1 MINWAGIDSKEARKT
16 VFLTADAKK
25 VVTPKSVTHTALLGK
40 VELTVTFKVGTKLKA
55 IRQAIDSSR
64 CYASESCVDYILS
77 GEEAADRI
85 DPNRTSDAFMY
96 AEPELD
102 EEKVVA
108 LSTEEKLDRY
118 AWFVAICNKVAETD
132 ILNFILENAP
142 KKKNGT
148 FAKNKLAVVAAL
160 PIVFSAEMGYYE
172 IVGKAKNDNLLE
184 ITIQER
190 KFSEDEWIRTKDN
203 VYLEYLAH
211 GKAESNTKPQLAK
224 IKISHKRLGKKVTIE
239 IPAVQLANGKLAIDA
254 KPYRPISDFACVTG
268 TDAKGYEILEPEN
281 NTNCEY
287 AGVEFKW
294 DLLNSVTGIWVIWS
308 YLDEPAKYIRTGKK
322 AYKMRTEI
330 FTGTQAGK
338 KIPERC
344 LTENYIAEIAYQ
356 LLCVMDGINE
366 QIKRPTIA
374 EEMATTLKRNKDGS
388 LKKYGT
394 SEIAASHAPGRKLPL
409 VTGTLRLLNEDN
421 NSVRVVY
428 VLSHRHGDDWSEY
441 EGD

>member
-55 IRQAIDSSR
+55 IRQAIASNR
-64 CYASESCVDYILS
+64 CYASEACVDYILS

-85 DPNRTSDAFMY
+85 DPNRGSDAFMY
-96 AEPELD
+96 MEPELD

-108 LSTEEKLDRY
+108 LTDEEKLDRY
-118 AWFVAICNKVAETD
+118 AWFVAVCNKIAETD
-132 ILNFILENAP
+132 ILAFVLEKAP

-148 FAKNKLAVVAAL
+148 FAKNKLTVVAAL

-184 ITIQER
+184 ITVQER

-203 VYLEYLAH
+203 VYLGYLER
-211 GKAESNTKPQLAK
+211 GKTESLHKPLSTK
-224 IKISHKRLGKKVTIE
+224 IKISHKHHGQKVTIE
-239 IPAVQLANGKLAIDA
+239 IPAVQLENGKLAIDA
-254 KPYRPISDFACVTG
+254 KPYRPISNFSCVKG
-268 TDAKGYEILEPEN
+268 TDTKGYEILEPQN
-281 NTNCEY
+281 
-287 AGVEFKW
+287 GVGRDCTTMKLRW
-294 DLLNSVTGIWVIWS
+294 DLPNSPSGLGNFWY
-308 YLDEPAKYIRTGKK
+308 YLQEPVKYIRTGKQ

-356 LLCVMDGINE
+356 LLCVMEGISELIKKPAITEEIVQSVRRSQDG
-366 QIKRPTIA
+366 
-374 EEMATTLKRNKDGS
+374 TLKQ
-388 LKKYGT
+388 Y
-394 SEIAASHAPGRKLPL
+394 AASDIEVKHAPGRKLPL
-409 VTGTLRLLNEDN
+409 VSGTLRLVNEGTDT
-421 NSVRVVY
+421 VRVVY
-428 VLSHRHGDDWSEY
+428 NLSYRLGDDWSEY

>member
-148 FAKNKLAVVAAL
+148 FAKNKLAV
-160 PIVFSAEMGYYE
+160 
-172 IVGKAKNDNLLE
+172 
-184 ITIQER
+184 
-190 KFSEDEWIRTKDN
+190 
-203 VYLEYLAH
+203 
-211 GKAESNTKPQLAK
+211 
-224 IKISHKRLGKKVTIE
+224 
-239 IPAVQLANGKLAIDA
+239 
-254 KPYRPISDFACVTG
+254 
-268 TDAKGYEILEPEN
+268 
-281 NTNCEY
+281 
-287 AGVEFKW
+287 
-294 DLLNSVTGIWVIWS
+294 
-308 YLDEPAKYIRTGKK
+308 
-322 AYKMRTEI
+322 
-330 FTGTQAGK
+330 
-338 KIPERC
+338 
-344 LTENYIAEIAYQ
+344 
-356 LLCVMDGINE
+356 
-366 QIKRPTIA
+366 
-374 EEMATTLKRNKDGS
+374 
-388 LKKYGT
+388 
-394 SEIAASHAPGRKLPL
+394 
-409 VTGTLRLLNEDN
+409 
-421 NSVRVVY
+421 
-428 VLSHRHGDDWSEY
+428 
-441 EGD
+441 

>member
-1 MINWAGIDSKEARKT
+1 
-16 VFLTADAKK
+16 
-25 VVTPKSVTHTALLGK
+25 
-40 VELTVTFKVGTKLKA
+40 
-55 IRQAIDSSR
+55 
-64 CYASESCVDYILS
+64 
-77 GEEAADRI
+77 
-85 DPNRTSDAFMY
+85 
-96 AEPELD
+96 
-102 EEKVVA
+102 
-108 LSTEEKLDRY
+108 
-118 AWFVAICNKVAETD
+118 
-132 ILNFILENAP
+132 
-142 KKKNGT
+142 
-148 FAKNKLAVVAAL
+148 
-160 PIVFSAEMGYYE
+160 
-172 IVGKAKNDNLLE
+172 
-184 ITIQER
+184 
-190 KFSEDEWIRTKDN
+190 
-203 VYLEYLAH
+203 
-211 GKAESNTKPQLAK
+211 
-224 IKISHKRLGKKVTIE
+224 
-239 IPAVQLANGKLAIDA
+239 
-254 KPYRPISDFACVTG
+254 VTG
-268 TDAKGYEILEPEN
+268 TDAKGYDILEPEN
-281 NTNCEY
+281 NTNCEH

-294 DLLNSVTGIWVIWS
+294 DLPNSATGIWAIWS
-308 YLDEPAKYIRTGKK
+308 YLEEPTKYIRTGKK

-374 EEMATTLKRNKDGS
+374 EEMAAILKRNKDGS